1 MTKSEFMTLTMTIKG
16 YFPKEKELFSNPV
29 QLELWYPMLSDLD
42 LNKTLAFVREY
53 ARNSKFS
60 PSIAEIR
67 GSFDK
72 EKADNWQEL
81 YEHSMKIIAR
91 YGIYNEQGGMDAL
104 DDISREIVGRIGY
117 RRICNSD
124 EHDPYIRNEFRETW
138 KDVSEYS
145 GCLQLAGVDMK
156 CLTQK

>member
-1 MTKSEFMTLTMTIKG
+1 MTDNEFSKLAMFIKG
-16 YFPKEKELFSNPV
+16 LYPKEKDLFNDDSTS
-29 QLELWYPMLSDLD
+29 EIWYAMLSDLD
-42 LNKTLAFVREY
+42 FQTAVNAVKKHAVKSQY
-53 ARNSKFS
+53 S

-72 EKADNWQEL
+72 EKADNWQQL

-104 DDISREIVGRIGY
+104 DDISREIVSRIGY

-145 GCLQLAGVDMK
+145 GCLQLSGVDMK